1 MTKRLVDHVLDQLA
15 AWGVLRVYG
24 VAGDTILPLISA
36 MAHREAPVF
45 VPTRHEEAAA
55 FMAKTEALL
64 TGTVGVCIA
73 TAGPGAAHLVNGL
86 ADAQTDSVPVLAITG
101 QLESVYVGGVHKQMI
116 NQQQLL
122 AAVTEYTTELTHPAG
137 VSEALARALRTATT
151 KRKVAHL
158 SVPKDFW
165 EAEIPALPVRTYEPY
180 LTTPARSAPYV
191 VQGALELLYQAA
203 RPAILVGIGARQAVG
218 DVLRLAESLRAPVI
232 HTLAATG
239 QFPRE
244 HHLVMGSIGEGGTDH
259 SLGLIADADCVLRL
273 GTTWWPKQYVPEPP
287 VTIDINVEPEHVGM
301 GSPARYGVVGPVEE
315 ILPHLI
321 AQAPNWP
328 RPEWEARLALAKQA
342 LEEEL
347 AREIAEARST
357 SEQTVHPSLIVSA
370 LCRHIPENAVIC
382 LDVGDHVLWFNRH
395 FRGSGRQ
402 DVLISGYWRT
412 MGCALPSAIAA
423 SIVQPHRPVV
433 AIAGDGGISM
443 SLAELLTAV
452 RHRLPV
458 RVVVFDNRSL
468 AMEENEMKAK
478 GMKVHGVGLNNP
490 GFDRVAEL
498 CGAKGFRVERPKEL
512 DHVLEQA
519 FATDGPALVD
529 VVTSAV
535 PIPAPRPR
543 AQARVPL
550 LV

>member
-1 MTKRLVDHVLDQLA
+1 MTRRLVDHVLDQLA
-15 AWGVLRVYG
+15 AWGVRRIYG

-36 MAHREAPVF
+36 MAGREAPVF
-45 VPTRHEEAAA
+45 IATRHEEAAA
-55 FMAKTEALL
+55 MMAKAEALL

-101 QLESVYVGGVHKQMI
+101 QLESFHVGTVHKQVI

-122 AAVTEYTTELTHPAG
+122 CAVTEYSAELAHPAG
-137 VSEALARALRTATT
+137 AADALVRALRTAVAR
-151 KRKVAHL
+151 RKVTHL

-165 EAEIPALPVRTYEPY
+165 DAEIPQIPIRTYEPY
-180 LTTPARSAPYV
+180 LATPARSAPYV
-191 VQGALELLYQAA
+191 VEGALALLHQAQ

-218 DVLRLAESLRAPVI
+218 DVLRLAEALRAPVI
-232 HTLAATG
+232 HTLAAAG
-239 QFPRE
+239 QFPRK
-244 HHLVMGSIGEGGTDH
+244 HHLVMGSIGEGGTEH
-259 SLGLIADADCVLRL
+259 SLALMAEADCVLRV
-273 GTTWWPKQYVPEPP
+273 GTTWWPERYVPQPP
-287 VTIDINVEPEHVGM
+287 LTIDVNVHPEHVGL

-315 ILPHLI
+315 IVPQLL
-321 AQAPNWP
+321 AGAPGWP
-328 RPEWEARLALAKQA
+328 RPEWQARIARAKQA

-347 AREIAEARST
+347 AREMEEARR
-357 SEQTVHPSLIVSA
+357 EERIVHPSLLVGA
-370 LCRHIPENAVIC
+370 LNRHIPETAVIC
-382 LDVGDHVLWFNRH
+382 LDVGDHVLWFNRY
-395 FRGSGRQ
+395 FQGTGRQ

-423 SIVQPHRPVV
+423 SLVQPHRPAV

-443 SLAELLTAV
+443 SLAELLTAA
-452 RHRLPV
+452 RHSLPL
-458 RVVVFDNRSL
+458 RVVVFNNRSL
-468 AMEENEMKAK
+468 AMEENEMKAL

-498 CGAKGFRVERPKEL
+498 CGVKGFRVERSREL

-529 VVTSAV
+529 VVTSAS
-535 PIPAPRPR
+535 PIPAPKPR
-543 AQARVPL
+543 VHQEEPVYA
-550 LV
+550 